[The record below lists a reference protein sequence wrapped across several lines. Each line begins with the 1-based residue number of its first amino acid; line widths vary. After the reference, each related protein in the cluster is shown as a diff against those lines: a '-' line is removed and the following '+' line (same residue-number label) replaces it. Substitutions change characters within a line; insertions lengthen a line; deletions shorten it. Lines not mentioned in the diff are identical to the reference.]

1 MVTGVQTCALPIL
14 SLLDLADPTLAGA
27 KHAFTTAMQWTS
39 VGAAVL
45 LAATAV
51 LAWFTIPRTA
61 SPSEVVTPEGRPRL
75 DVERSV
81 R

>member
-1 MVTGVQTCALPIL
+1 MIRDSLASAV
-14 SLLDLADPTLAGA
+14 SLLDPADPALTGA

-39 VGAAVL
+39 AIAAVL

-61 SPSEVVTPEGRPRL
+61 PPGEEAVPEGTPRT
-75 DVERSV
+75 DMERSV